1 MSVLIKVISKQK
13 RRVIGLMSGTS
24 CDGINTCLAEI
35 VGAGPGCKVALM
47 GYDRFEYPDRLRK
60 RILDLCIPETS
71 SVDKICHMNFLLGE
85 LFAETAFRLLR
96 KLHIKP
102 EEVDLIGSHG
112 QTIQHLP
119 VGIKEG
125 DRLVRSTLQIGEP
138 AIIAERTG
146 ISTVADFRP
155 RDVAAGGFGAPLVPY
170 ADYVLFA
177 DKNKG
182 RALQNIGGIANVTY
196 LPPGGSPKDTI
207 AFDTGPGNMIIDR
220 ITVLT
225 THGRLAYDAEG
236 DMAAE
241 GIPDE
246 KFLQKLMN
254 HPYLA
259 MKPPK
264 TTGREDFGM
273 LYTDRLFHEARRS
286 GISHLDLLATVTAF
300 TAKSMADAYKRFVFP
315 RGEVSEVIVCGGG
328 SYNKTLIKYFQIYLG
343 QIPIKQMDEFGIPCD
358 AKEALSFAILANETI
373 SGNPNNVPSA
383 TGAEAPVILGK
394 IIPGR

>member
-1 MSVLIKVISKQK
+1 MSNLVKVINKQK
-13 RRVIGLMSGTS
+13 RRGMGLMSGTS
-24 CDGINTCLAEI
+24 CDGINVCLAEI
-35 VGAGPGCKVALM
+35 AGAGPGCKVTLL
-47 GYDRFEYPDRLRK
+47 GHDRFEYPDKLRK
-60 RILDLCIPETS
+60 RILDLCLPETS

-85 LFAETAFRLLR
+85 LFAEAALKLIR
-96 KLHIKP
+96 KLRLKP
-102 EEVDLIGSHG
+102 EDVDLIGSHG

-119 VGIKEG
+119 AGIKEG
-125 DRLVRSTLQIGEP
+125 DRLVRSTLQIAEP

-146 ISTVADFRP
+146 ITTVADFRT
-155 RDVAAGGFGAPLVPY
+155 RDIAAGGFGAPLVPY
-170 ADYVLFA
+170 ADYILFA
-177 DKNKG
+177 DKTTG

-196 LPPGGSPKDTI
+196 LASGGSPKDII
-207 AFDTGPGNMIIDR
+207 AFDTGPGNMVIDR

-236 DMAAE
+236 EMAAE
-241 GIPDE
+241 GVPDE

-273 LYTDRLFHEARRS
+273 LYTDKLFHEASRG

-300 TAKSMADAYKRFVFP
+300 TAKSMADEYKRFVFP
-315 RGEVSEVIVCGGG
+315 HGDVSQVILCGGG
-328 SYNKTLIKYFQIYLG
+328 SYNRTLVKYFQIYLG
-343 QIPIKQMDEFGIPCD
+343 QIPIKQMDDFGIPCD